1 MQYVRI
7 LVKTFLETAEII
19 NRVGIDNSFV
29 MSSVSMYFVAGIFIE
44 VNMLTS

>member
-7 LVKTFLETAEII
+7 LVKTFLET
-19 NRVGIDNSFV
+19 VGIDNSFV